1 MVRLSP
7 LKAIRKQCL
16 ECCGGSAKE
25 VKLCT
30 VPNCSLYPFR
40 FGTNPNRRGKRGGNP
55 EGLVK
60 ARKKR
65 LEAKKPI

>member
-1 MVRLSP
+1 MAKISP

-40 FGTNPNRRGKRGGNP
+40 FGKNPNRRGRRGGNV
-55 EGLVK
+55 EALKK
-60 ARKKR
+60 ARKKH
-65 LEAKKPI
+65 LEAKKV